1 MRFIV
6 IGAGGIGAYFGG
18 ELARAGHEVTLFA
31 RGAHLAALRE
41 RGLITRTSDGE
52 IVTRVGA
59 TDQPHELPAADAAIL
74 AVKNYSLPDVVP
86 VVRLVAE
93 RGADVVSLLNGVT
106 AADELIAGGVP
117 RSRVLGGLARV
128 SVVRTAPGVVERR
141 SDFHTIVVG
150 ELGGGLSE
158 RATRI
163 ADAFRTAGVD
173 ARASAAMDVELWQ
186 KFVFITAMAAV
197 CGLARTSI
205 GPVREAPGGRRLIQ
219 RAVTE
224 VVDVARAR
232 GIALPDDEAPRTAAY
247 IDTLPSA
254 MTPSF
259 LLDLQ
264 SGGPTELDTLSGAV
278 SRFAAQA
285 GLETPVHD
293 TATAALGVRRQ
304 SNDGT
309 SRAAR

>member
-31 RGAHLAALRE
+31 RGAHLDALR
-41 RGLITRTSDGE
+41 RHGLTVRTPEGQF
-52 IVTRVGA
+52 VTRVGA
-59 TDQPHELPAADAAIL
+59 TNDPNELPAADVAIL
-74 AVKNYSLPDVVP
+74 AVKNYSLPDVIP
-86 VVRLVAE
+86 VVRFVAE

-128 SVVRTAPGVVERR
+128 SVVRTEPGVVERR
-141 SDFHTIVVG
+141 SGFHSIVVG

-158 RATRI
+158 RATAI
-163 ADAFRTAGVD
+163 ADALRSAGVD
-173 ARASAAMDVELWQ
+173 ARASATMDVELWQ
-186 KFVFITAMAAV
+186 KYVFITAMAAV

-205 GPVREAPGGRRLIQ
+205 GPVREAPGGRRLIE

-232 GIALPDDEAPRTAAY
+232 GVALPDDEAPRTAAY
-247 IDTLPSA
+247 IDTLPAA

-259 LLDLQ
+259 LLDLE
-264 SGGPTELDTLSGAV
+264 SGGRTELDTLSGAV
-278 SRFAAQA
+278 SRFAAEA
-285 GLETPVHD
+285 GIDTPVHD
-293 TATAALGVRRQ
+293 TAAAALGVRR
-304 SNDGT
+304 
-309 SRAAR
+309 

>member
-1 MRFIV
+1 M
-6 IGAGGIGAYFGG
+6 
-18 ELARAGHEVTLFA
+18 
-31 RGAHLAALRE
+31 
-41 RGLITRTSDGE
+41 TRTADGE
-52 IVTRVGA
+52 IVTRLGA
-59 TDQPHELPAADAAIL
+59 TDRPDELPAADAAIL
-74 AVKNYSLPDVVP
+74 AVKNYSLAEVIP
-86 VVRLVAE
+86 VVRRVAE
-93 RGADVVSLLNGVT
+93 RGADIVSLLNGVT

-128 SVVRTAPGVVERR
+128 SVFRTAPGVVERR

-163 ADAFRTAGVD
+163 AEAFRGAGVD

-232 GIALPDDEAPRTAAY
+232 GVALPDDEAPRTAAY
-247 IDTLPSA
+247 IDTLPAA

-259 LLDLQ
+259 LVDLE

-278 SRFAAQA
+278 SRFAAQT
-285 GLETPVHD
+285 GIETPVHD
-293 TATAALGVRRQ
+293 TATAALGVRR
-304 SNDGT
+304 
-309 SRAAR
+309 

>member
-41 RGLITRTSDGE
+41 RGLLTRTAGGE
-52 IVTRVGA
+52 YITRVGA
-59 TDQPHELPAADAAIL
+59 TDDPNALPPADVAIL
-74 AVKNYSLPDVVP
+74 SVKNYSLPEVIP

-117 RSRVLGGLARV
+117 RSRVIGGLARV
-128 SVVRTAPGVVERR
+128 SVFRTAPGVVERR
-141 SDFHTIVVG
+141 SDFHSIVVG
-150 ELGGGLSE
+150 ELNDGLSD
-158 RATRI
+158 RATRV
-163 ADAFRTAGVD
+163 ADAFRGAGID
-173 ARASAAMDVELWQ
+173 ARASATMDVELWQ

-197 CGLARTSI
+197 CGLARTPI
-205 GPVREAPGGRRLIQ
+205 GPVREAPGGRRLIR

-224 VVDVARAR
+224 VVDVAHAR

-247 IDTLPSA
+247 IDTLPAA
-254 MTPSF
+254 MVPSF
-259 LLDLQ
+259 LVDLEA
-264 SGGPTELDTLSGAV
+264 GGPTELDSLSGTV
-278 SRFAAQA
+278 SRFSAEA

-293 TATAALGVRRQ
+293 TAVAALGVRR
-304 SNDGT
+304 
-309 SRAAR
+309 

>member
-18 ELARAGHEVTLFA
+18 ELARAGHDVTLFA

-41 RGLITRTSDGE
+41 RGLLTRTAE
-52 IVTRVGA
+52 REFVTRVGA
-59 TDQPHELPAADAAIL
+59 TDDPMELPPADVAIL
-74 AVKNYSLPDVVP
+74 AVKNYSLPEVIP

-106 AADELIAGGVP
+106 AADQLIAGGVP
-117 RSRVLGGLARV
+117 RSRVVGGLARV
-128 SVVRTAPGVVERR
+128 SVFRTAPGVVERR
-141 SDFHTIVVG
+141 SDFHSIVVG
-150 ELGGGLSE
+150 ELKGGLSE

-163 ADAFRTAGVD
+163 AEALRGAGVD

-247 IDTLPSA
+247 IDTLPAA
-254 MTPSF
+254 MMPSF
-259 LLDLQ
+259 LVDLEG
-264 SGGPTELDTLSGAV
+264 GGPTELESLSGAV
-278 SRFAAQA
+278 SRFAAEA
-285 GLETPVHD
+285 GLETPLHD
-293 TATAALGVRRQ
+293 TAAAALGVRR
-304 SNDGT
+304 
-309 SRAAR
+309 

>member
-31 RGAHLAALRE
+31 RGAHLAAVRE
-41 RGLITRTSDGE
+41 RGLITRTAHGE
-52 IVTRVGA
+52 IVTRLAA
-59 TDQPHELPAADAAIL
+59 TDRPDELPAADAAIL
-74 AVKNYSLPDVVP
+74 AVKNYSLVDVIP

-93 RGADVVSLLNGVT
+93 RGADIVSLLNGVT

-128 SVVRTAPGVVERR
+128 SVFRTAPGVVERR
-141 SDFHTIVVG
+141 SDFHTVVVG

-158 RATRI
+158 RAARI
-163 ADAFRTAGVD
+163 ADAFRGAGVD

-232 GIALPDDEAPRTAAY
+232 GVALPDDEAPRTAAY
-247 IDTLPSA
+247 IDTLPAA

-259 LLDLQ
+259 LVDLE

-278 SRFAAQA
+278 SRFAAQT
-285 GLETPVHD
+285 GIETPVHD
-293 TATAALGVRRQ
+293 TATAALGVRR
-304 SNDGT
+304 
-309 SRAAR
+309 